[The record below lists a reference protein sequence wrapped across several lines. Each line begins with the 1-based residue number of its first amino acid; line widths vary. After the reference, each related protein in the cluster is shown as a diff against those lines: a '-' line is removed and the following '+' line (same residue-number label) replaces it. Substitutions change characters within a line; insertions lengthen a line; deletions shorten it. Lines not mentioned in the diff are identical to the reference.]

1 MNMIYY
7 LTDMKKLQIDII
19 IAEVTEM
26 KYSVEKTIDGLGR
39 VVLPK
44 NIRDYYGISLKDKIY
59 LIPTVDGILIKKS
72 DAREK
77 SEHQE

>member
-1 MNMIYY
+1 
-7 LTDMKKLQIDII
+7 
-19 IAEVTEM
+19 M

-59 LIPTVDGILIKKS
+59 LIPTADGILIKKS
-72 DAREK
+72 DTREK

>member
-7 LTDMKKLQIDII
+7 LTDIKKLQIDII

-72 DAREK
+72 DAIEK

>member
-1 MNMIYY
+1 
-7 LTDMKKLQIDII
+7 
-19 IAEVTEM
+19 M

-44 NIRDYYGISLKDKIY
+44 NFRDYYGISLKDKIY

-72 DAREK
+72 DGREK

>member
-1 MNMIYY
+1 
-7 LTDMKKLQIDII
+7 
-19 IAEVTEM
+19 M

>member
-7 LTDMKKLQIDII
+7 LTDIKKLQIDII

-59 LIPTVDGILIKKS
+59 LIPTADGILIKKS
-72 DAREK
+72 DTREK